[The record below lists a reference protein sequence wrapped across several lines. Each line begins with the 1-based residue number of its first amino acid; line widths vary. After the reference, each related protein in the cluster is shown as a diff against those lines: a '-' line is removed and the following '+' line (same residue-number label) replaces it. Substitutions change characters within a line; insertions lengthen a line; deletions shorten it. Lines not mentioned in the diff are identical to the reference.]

1 VVVDAKYLKE
11 HLNFDKTIFEIV
23 QVSVLQIE
31 SNLQQAFYQEDLL
44 DLDTEI
50 SNYTNLEDT
59 ETPKFGK
66 QDQTDTSY

>member
-1 VVVDAKYLKE
+1 MLRVADKSKL
-11 HLNFDKTIFEIV
+11 FD
-23 QVSVLQIE
+23 
-31 SNLQQAFYQEDLL
+31 QEDLL

-59 ETPKFGK
+59 ETLKFGK

>member
-1 VVVDAKYLKE
+1 MLRVADKSKL
-11 HLNFDKTIFEIV
+11 FD
-23 QVSVLQIE
+23 
-31 SNLQQAFYQEDLL
+31 QEDLL